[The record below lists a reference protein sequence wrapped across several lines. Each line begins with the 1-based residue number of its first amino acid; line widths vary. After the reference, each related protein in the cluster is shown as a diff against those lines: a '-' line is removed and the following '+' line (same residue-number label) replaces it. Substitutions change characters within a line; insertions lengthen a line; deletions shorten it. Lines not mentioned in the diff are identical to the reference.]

1 MKNLKNKI
9 RLRLIRIARY
19 FKMINRS
26 ANLSN
31 EAMLKQQAKV
41 YLVDNFRL
49 VLIEYFDDVINKHLA
64 SKNYSMYDYRAIENI
79 RKAIKD
85 YVR

>member
-9 RLRLIRIARY
+9 TLRLIRIVRY
-19 FKMINRS
+19 FKMINKS
-26 ANLSN
+26 ANLTN

-49 VLIEYFDDVINKHLA
+49 VLIEYFDDVINKHLEA
-64 SKNYSMYDYRAIENI
+64 KNYSMYEFRAIENI
-79 RKAIKD
+79 RRAIKG